1 MPKRNTELAVEIGS
15 RIAARRKELKWTQE
29 EAAERAGLSHQFLA
43 CAERGIKGIG
53 AESILKLCKAMDIS
67 ADYLLA
73 GCMTPAERDYLSQ
86 LLAPMSERQR
96 DEVIEIIKHVLSA
109 CGYEL
114 PERAAAP
121 AAQRGGGAS
130 ADDKRGT

>member
-86 LLAPMSERQR
+86 LLAPMSERHLATAPSPETTIFTTGP
-96 DEVIEIIKHVLSA
+96 EVMYAIS
-109 CGYEL
+109 
-114 PERAAAP
+114 P
-121 AAQRGGGAS
+121 S
-130 ADDKRGT
+130 